1 MMVQD
6 LDDGW
11 GLVARRDLSN
21 NDLLVDRRI
30 YRFNG
35 TNQTYIYIEV
45 KDLIWTGC
53 GVVID
58 ET

>member
-35 TNQTYIYIEV
+35 TNQTYIYI
-45 KDLIWTGC
+45 
-53 GVVID
+53 
-58 ET
+58 